1 MSGYP
6 NLALTRADKGEW
18 KVTSKDTPGVLD
30 ATKTQSTVNTLARL
44 HAVRWVG
51 AEKPTYGL
59 IKPAETLTFAVAS
72 DAKAGGKL
80 EIGATS
86 PDQMTYA
93 RVEGKPG
100 VFLISRPDRDTL
112 TQPLVPTLAPLPTP
126 TPTATPVPTPEPT
139 ATPMPATPPP
149 TPTPAPTV
157 APTPTPRRRPTRQR
171 PFPRPRR

>member
-1 MSGYP
+1 M
-6 NLALTRADKGEW
+6 
-18 KVTSKDTPGVLD
+18 
-30 ATKTQSTVNTLARL
+30 
-44 HAVRWVG
+44 RWVG

-112 TQPLVPTLAPLPTP
+112 TQPLIPTLAPLPTP
-126 TPTATPVPTPEPT
+126 TPTATPVPT
-139 ATPMPATPPP
+139 ATPTPATPPP
-149 TPTPAPTV
+149 TAHSDADTNARYTGANANARYTDTDTDADTPR
-157 APTPTPRRRPTRQR
+157 PRRRRRRRQR
-171 PFPRPRR
+171 HPFPRPRR